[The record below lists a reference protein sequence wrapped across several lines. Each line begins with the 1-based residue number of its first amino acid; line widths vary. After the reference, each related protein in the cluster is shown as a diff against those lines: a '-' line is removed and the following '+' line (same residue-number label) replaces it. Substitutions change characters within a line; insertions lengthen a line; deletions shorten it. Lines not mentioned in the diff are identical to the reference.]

1 MSAIDLSKMPKLGFG
16 LMRLPLIDGKIDH
29 EEVCKMVDL
38 YREIKYPNEENVLSG
53 LWFLI
58 NSRWI
63 NRLFLGDKEE
73 KKRNQLRNAFQKMSY
88 YGTLGEELAPIIRQV
103 ISEQPKIV
111 EEEVEEEDQL
121 DDSF

>member
-1 MSAIDLSKMPKLGFG
+1 
-16 LMRLPLIDGKIDH
+16 
-29 EEVCKMVDL
+29 
-38 YREIKYPNEENVLSG
+38 
-53 LWFLI
+53 
-58 NSRWI
+58 
-63 NRLFLGDKEE
+63 
-73 KKRNQLRNAFQKMSY
+73 MSY